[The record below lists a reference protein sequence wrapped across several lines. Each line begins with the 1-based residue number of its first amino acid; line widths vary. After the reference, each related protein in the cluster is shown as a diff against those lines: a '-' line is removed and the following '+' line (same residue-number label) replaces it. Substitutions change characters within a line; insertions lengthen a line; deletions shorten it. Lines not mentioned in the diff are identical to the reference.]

1 MRAQFVISEIGIGL
15 RRNLTMTVAVVVTIA
30 ISLALFGA
38 GLLIGRQVVLLKGF
52 WYDKIEVSVFLCGQ
66 DSTEVAS
73 CAEGEVTSA
82 QREVI
87 RADLETLPEVEEIF
101 YESKREAYDR
111 FRVQFKDSAIV
122 ENVAPNQMPE
132 SYRIKLTDPEQ
143 FDVVR
148 TGFDGRPGVEK
159 VEDQRELL
167 GPFFNALDR
176 MQVFAFG
183 IAVVQLIAAGLLIAN
198 TIRVAAFNR
207 RRETGIMRLVGAS
220 SFSIQLPF
228 LLEGVITGLVGGVLA
243 CASLVALQQLVIEN
257 ELAPKLTFVRFI
269 SLSDVWA
276 TAPLVVVTGVAIS
289 GVASFI
295 SLIRY
300 LRV

>member
-1 MRAQFVISEIGIGL
+1 MRAQFILSEIAIGL

-38 GLLIGRQVVLLKGF
+38 GLLIGKQVVLLKGF

-73 CAEGEVTSA
+73 CAQGEVTTT

-87 RADLETLPEVEEIF
+87 RDDLDALPEVEEIF

-111 FRVQFKDSAIV
+111 FRVQFKESAIV
-122 ENVAPNQMPE
+122 ENVTPDQMPE
-132 SYRIKLTDPEQ
+132 SYRIKLSDPEQ

-183 IAVVQLIAAGLLIAN
+183 VAVVQLIAAGLLIAN

-220 SFSIQLPF
+220 NLYIQLPF
-228 LLEGVITGLVGGVLA
+228 VLEGAIAGLIGGLFAAVLLGFSKVFLLGRLTKNLQFATELGWLDVTQVIVFSVCFGVVL
-243 CASLVALQQLVIEN
+243 CSL
-257 ELAPKLTFVRFI
+257 
-269 SLSDVWA
+269 
-276 TAPLVVVTGVAIS
+276 
-289 GVASFI
+289 ASF
-295 SLIRY
+295 LTLRRY
-300 LRV
+300 LKI

>member
-1 MRAQFVISEIGIGL
+1 MRAQFILSEIGIGL

-38 GLLIGRQVVLLKGF
+38 GLLIGKQVVLLKGF

-73 CAEGEVTSA
+73 CAEGEVTNA

-87 RADLETLPEVEEIF
+87 RTDLDALPEVEEIF
-101 YESKREAYDR
+101 YESKREAYER

-122 ENVAPNQMPE
+122 ENVTPDQMPE

-243 CASLVALQQLVIEN
+243 CVSLVALQQLVIEN

-269 SLSDVWA
+269 ALSDVWA
-276 TAPLVVVTGVAIS
+276 TAPLVVITGVLIS

-295 SLIRY
+295 SLIKY